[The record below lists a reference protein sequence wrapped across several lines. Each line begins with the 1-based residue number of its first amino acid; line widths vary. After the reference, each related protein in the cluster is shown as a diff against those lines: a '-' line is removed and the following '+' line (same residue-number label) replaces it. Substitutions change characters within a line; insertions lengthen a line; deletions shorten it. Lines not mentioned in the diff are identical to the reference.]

1 MAAISMRS
9 QPGAWNGEKGAKI
22 AKAALGAAAMG
33 ALKGDAGKK
42 KSGGGGGSGGEG
54 KKKSSAMDGIPGMVG
69 GFLVDQLSKQR
80 EKKKH

>member
-9 QPGAWNGEKGAKI
+9 QPGGWNGEKGAKI
-22 AKAALGAAAMG
+22 AKAAFGAAAMG
-33 ALKGDAGKK
+33 ALKGDNGKK
-42 KSGGGGGSGGEG
+42 KSGGGGSGRGG